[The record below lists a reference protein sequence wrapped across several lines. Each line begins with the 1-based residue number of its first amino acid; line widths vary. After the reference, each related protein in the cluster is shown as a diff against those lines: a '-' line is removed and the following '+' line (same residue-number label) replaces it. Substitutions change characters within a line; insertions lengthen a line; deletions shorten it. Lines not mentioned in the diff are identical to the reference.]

1 MSFELHPQLAKD
13 TSVIGHFPLTIAL
26 LHKDNAVP
34 WVILVPKRENLKE
47 LHHLPM
53 QEQQQ
58 FLLESQAVSQALEA
72 TFRPDKLNLGALGNM
87 VPQLHVHHI
96 ARFKDDVAWPGP
108 VWGNTQG
115 DFRSE
120 EEQQAILSKIQNV
133 LSLSSLFKKSI
144 KNAAVTSG
152 IFFTWSP

>member
-1 MSFELHPQLAKD
+1 MSFELHPQLVKD

-34 WVILVPKRENLKE
+34 WVILVPKRDNLKE

-115 DFRSE
+115 NFRAE

-133 LSLSSLFKKSI
+133 LSLSSLFKK
-144 KNAAVTSG
+144 A
-152 IFFTWSP
+152 

>member
-120 EEQQAILSKIQNV
+120 EEQQAILSKIQNI
-133 LSLSSLFKKSI
+133 LSLSNLFKK
-144 KNAAVTSG
+144 A
-152 IFFTWSP
+152 

>member
-13 TSVIGHFPLTIAL
+13 TSVIGHFPLCVAL

-34 WVILVPKRENLKE
+34 WVILVPKREDLKE

-87 VPQLHVHHI
+87 VPQL
-96 ARFKDDVAWPGP
+96 
-108 VWGNTQG
+108 
-115 DFRSE
+115 
-120 EEQQAILSKIQNV
+120 
-133 LSLSSLFKKSI
+133 
-144 KNAAVTSG
+144 
-152 IFFTWSP
+152 

>member
-1 MSFELHPQLAKD
+1 MPFDKKRTTTMSFELHPQLAKD
-13 TSVIGHFPLTIAL
+13 TTIIGQFPLCVAL

-34 WVILVPKRENLKE
+34 WVILVPKRANLKE

-72 TFRPDKLNLGALGNM
+72 TFQPDKLNLGALGNM
-87 VPQLHVHHI
+87 VPQLHIHHI

-108 VWGNTQG
+108 VWGNTAG
-115 DFRSE
+115 EFRSE
-120 EEQQAILSKIQNV
+120 EEQADLQTRIGNV
-133 LSLSSLFKKSI
+133 LSLSSLFQR
-144 KNAAVTSG
+144 G
-152 IFFTWSP
+152 

>member
-13 TSVIGHFPLTIAL
+13 TTVIGHFPLCVAL

-72 TFRPDKLNLGALGNM
+72 TFQPDKLNLGALGNM
-87 VPQLHVHHI
+87 VPQLHIHHI
-96 ARFKDDVAWPGP
+96 ARFQDDVAWPGP
-108 VWGNTQG
+108 IWGNTQG
-115 DFRSE
+115 EFRSE
-120 EEQQAILSKIQNV
+120 EEQQALLTRIGNV
-133 LSLSSLFKKSI
+133 LSLSSLFRR
-144 KNAAVTSG
+144 V
-152 IFFTWSP
+152 

>member
-26 LHKDNAVP
+26 PHKDNAVP

-58 FLLESQAVSQALEA
+58 FLLESQEVSQELEA

-133 LSLSSLFKKSI
+133 LSLSSLFKK
-144 KNAAVTSG
+144 A
-152 IFFTWSP
+152 

>member
-58 FLLESQAVSQALEA
+58 FLLESQAVSEALEA

-133 LSLSSLFKKSI
+133 LSLSSLFKK
-144 KNAAVTSG
+144 A
-152 IFFTWSP
+152 